1 MFGHQYYNQVI
12 RRYVVMF
19 GTLFN
24 DIIVQRFNKAGQR
37 IQALKVP
44 IAYGP
49 KEKFLVR
56 ITQDPELTNQSQVS
70 LPRMGFEMTGMSYM
84 PERKLSST
92 QRRVNT
98 VGTTG
103 SNNSIKTVYTPVPY
117 DFNFS
122 LSVFVKNADDGVQ
135 ILEQILPFFTPEW
148 TTTLKI
154 IPEMNIKHDVPT
166 VLQSVTTEDA
176 YDGDFETRRS
186 LIYNLDFL
194 VKGYIYGPVKKSGII
209 KRTMVDF
216 INSAN
221 TSLQQ
226 GNRIEKITITPGL
239 DANGN
244 PTANSAQSISID
256 NISANDNFGFCV
268 DYEINLSGEE

>member
-70 LPRMGFEMTGMSYM
+70 LPRMGFEMTGMQYM
-84 PERKLSST
+84 PDRKLSST

-98 VGTTG
+98 VGATG
-103 SNNSIKTVYTPVPY
+103 SNNSVKTVYTPVPY

-221 TSLQQ
+221 TELQQ

-244 PTANSAQSISID
+244 PTANSAQSINID
-256 NISANDNFGFCV
+256 NISANDNYGFAI
-268 DYEINLSGEE
+268 DYETDLDGEE

>member
-70 LPRMGFEMTGMSYM
+70 LPRMGFEMTGMQYM

-98 VGTTG
+98 VGATG

-221 TSLQQ
+221 TELQT

-244 PTANSAQSISID
+244 PTANSAQSINID
-256 NISANDNFGFCV
+256 NISANDNYGFAI